1 MRVNK
6 TDILLVLLSI
16 FLIALGVFNPLIF
29 ILGIQILSMVAL
41 NDKRSLK
48 MFTVLGVALIFDI
61 LVKMSYLQF
70 TFMPQAKAL
79 LNIETNVFFWFYEGN
94 IHAIRL
100 LIAYPGYL
108 LSKFYNIPLDIG
120 YAYYVVLIFFLLF
133 VIICNVCSKNEFQ
146 SLSSIIMLFICMLGL
161 AFVMNGRIIFAFY
174 GYILLINSAIKLGK
188 HDTFIKLKEIFLFVI
203 GICFTAV
210 SSGCMFIGIAFAS
223 LCLLIKWIYIKSIW
237 DKIRV
242 VVMFCITGLVFHKI
256 LIKGVKYIVLMVNK
270 NLDYFG
276 GGITGFLG
284 MLQHGLGKVLSDFL
298 YDTYIL
304 VFAVGIVIIIFNILI
319 VKKIYI
325 KKYNFTTIMSIALNL
340 CCYGI
345 LFGFSTGSMGIIP
358 ILALCGCYF
367 NQFKVAGK

>member
-1 MRVNK
+1 MKVNK
-6 TDILLVLLSI
+6 TGILLVLLSI
-16 FLIALGVFNPLIF
+16 FFIVFGALDPLIF
-29 ILGIQILSMVAL
+29 TLGVQLLCMTVL
-41 NDKRSLK
+41 NDKRNLK

-79 LNIETNVFFWFYEGN
+79 LDKDTNVLFWFYKGN

-120 YAYYVVLIFFLLF
+120 YTYYVVLIFFLLY
-133 VIICNVCSKNEFQ
+133 VIICNVCSTTKLQ
-146 SLSSIIMLFICMLGL
+146 SLSSIIMLSVCMLGL
-161 AFVMNGRIIFAFY
+161 ALVMNGRIIFAFL
-174 GYILLINSAIKLGK
+174 GYILLINSAIKLSR
-188 HDTFIKLKEIFLFVI
+188 HDTFIKLEEIFLFLI

-223 LCLLIKWIYIKSIW
+223 LCLFIKWLYIKSIW

-242 VVMFCITGLVFHKI
+242 VVMLCITGLVFHRI

-284 MLQHGLGKVLSDFL
+284 MLQHGLGKILSDFL
-298 YDTYIL
+298 YDAYIL
-304 VFAVGIVIIIFNILI
+304 IFAVGIVIIILNILI
-319 VKKIYI
+319 VKKMYI